1 MSIQLLER
9 LRKKMSFDAIP
20 DTIEV
25 PPSGDETTSV
35 IKAIEDAS
43 VDDVALAIQV
53 LEKASSA
60 LIRQVSGLRRL
71 HDYARCAGAIGVS
84 NAVEA
89 AIQNL
94 EAE

>member
-1 MSIQLLER
+1 MSTQLLDR

-25 PPSGDETTSV
+25 PPTGDESNSV
-35 IKAIEDAS
+35 VKAIEDAS
-43 VDDVALAIQV
+43 VDDVALAIQALDKV
-53 LEKASSA
+53 SA
-60 LIRQVSGLRRL
+60 TLIHQVSGLRRL
-71 HDYARCAGAIGVS
+71 HDHARCAGAIGVS

-89 AIQNL
+89 AVQSL